1 MLTLILVGIAAA
13 VLSGLVAFL
22 TGRWFWATSY
32 SKTNKNG
39 DGGGPFGGV
48 FVIMSGALVGMLLF
62 GHVFSHWLAP
72 DAVSVGMIV
81 SMITSPV
88 VGFFLAFKSKP
99 NSTNSGDKK

>member
-32 SKTNKNG
+32 SKTNKSG
-39 DGGGPFGGV
+39 DGGGGV
-48 FVIMSGALVGMLLF
+48 LVIMSGALVGMLLF
-62 GHVFSHWLAP
+62 GHVFSHWLTP

-88 VGFFLAFKSKP
+88 VGFILAFRSKSAK
-99 NSTNSGDKK
+99 

>member
-1 MLTLILVGIAAA
+1 MLTLILVGIAAV

-32 SKTNKNG
+32 SKTNKSG

-62 GHVFSHWLAP
+62 GHVFSHWLTP

-88 VGFFLAFKSKP
+88 VGFILAFRSKSAK
-99 NSTNSGDKK
+99 

>member
-1 MLTLILVGIAAA
+1 MLTLILVGLGAAL
-13 VLSGLVAFL
+13 LSGGIACFV
-22 TGRWFWATSY
+22 GSKFWNTEYAR
-32 SKTNKNG
+32 TNKRG

-62 GHVFSHWLAP
+62 GHVFSHWLSS

-88 VGFFLAFKSKP
+88 VGFWYAFRTKAAPKD
-99 NSTNSGDKK
+99 GDKK